1 MGSLV
6 DAYAASQDLE
16 QERGTQ
22 MRKIE
27 VETLFI
33 QKMSI
38 LLEVKILQKKP
49 LIWSGETD
57 PS

>member
-27 VETLFI
+27 VKTFYI

-38 LLEVKILQKKP
+38 LLEVKILQQKT
-49 LIWSGETD
+49 IDIERRD
-57 PS
+57 